1 LASELWSIS
10 IAAIFGNPW
19 QLYQRL
25 PRPSGIVSCLGL
37 MTNAQVSPNRKM
49 FYRFKGEK
57 IKTSFIQLY
66 ESSNVEKTQ
75 YLVQQP
81 GRALS

>member
-1 LASELWSIS
+1 
-10 IAAIFGNPW
+10 
-19 QLYQRL
+19 
-25 PRPSGIVSCLGL
+25 